1 MTDPLT
7 CRDASELAASFVLG
21 ALDAGEAA
29 RVRDHL
35 ATCPNPHPE
44 FAELGG
50 VVSHLGEALEPVEP
64 PASLRARIMAQAAA
78 DLETGVVRRGSAPAT
93 STPMSSGAAAG
104 AVPGSAQVVAGSP
117 QPTGA
122 EPASS
127 RIAAPRG
134 QPPRPIAATAPGS
147 GRIVS
152 LPRDRGRR
160 RAGAWVLAIAAAVAI
175 VALAGWNVVL
185 QSDLGSARDYQA
197 SIADAIT
204 LAAQPGSRLAVL
216 APTREAPG
224 SPSGLAVLPATG
236 TGRVVMRGLSQTT
249 GSQVYEAWTIAK
261 GGAPQPAGG
270 FTVGANGIGVLDGL
284 SAGAADGVTI
294 AITLE
299 PRPNPVTPTL
309 PIISSGIATTPA
321 S

>member
-1 MTDPLT
+1 MTNPLT
-7 CRDASELAASFVLG
+7 CRDASELAAPFVLG
-21 ALDAGEAA
+21 ALDDDEGA

-35 ATCPNPHPE
+35 ATCPNPHAE

-50 VVSHLGEALEPVEP
+50 VVPHLGEALEPVEP
-64 PASLRARIMAQAAA
+64 PASLRARIMVRAAA
-78 DLETGVVRRGSAPAT
+78 DLETGLVHRGP
-93 STPMSSGAAAG
+93 
-104 AVPGSAQVVAGSP
+104 
-117 QPTGA
+117 
-122 EPASS
+122 
-127 RIAAPRG
+127 
-134 QPPRPIAATAPGS
+134 QPPRPLAAAALGPGRVPS
-147 GRIVS
+147 VS
-152 LPRDRGRR
+152 RDRGWR
-160 RAGAWVLAIAAAVAI
+160 RAGALALGIAAVVAI

-236 TGRVVMRGLSQTT
+236 TGRIVMRGLSQTT

-270 FTVGANGIGVLDGL
+270 FTVGASGIGVLDGL
-284 SAGAADGVTI
+284 SAGATDSVTI

-299 PRPNPVTPTL
+299 PRPNPAAPTL
-309 PIISSGIATTPA
+309 PIISSGTATTPT